1 MPSPYGVI
9 SAALLAL
16 ITVISSGMLASDYRL
31 ESKNWSDEQQLLESL
46 IISLANLVRS
56 KLYNN
61 ILQTRLKSP
70 S

>member
-16 ITVISSGMLASDYRL
+16 VTVIFSEMLASDYRL
-31 ESKNWSDEQQLLESL
+31 ESKNWTDKQQLLESL
-46 IISLANLVRS
+46 IISLVNLD
-56 KLYNN
+56 
-61 ILQTRLKSP
+61 RLKSYNNFHQPRLNCP